1 MCFFSWAVHP
11 LVHQDLGKH
20 VWTTV
25 MIINFRKY
33 IIYISDHMSSYPK
46 LCWFKYIIHPHGAR
60 RSLNTKPATQRTI
73 VVGRIFCSSLVE
85 LFWVNL
91 GYIDRK

>member
-1 MCFFSWAVHP
+1 
-11 LVHQDLGKH
+11 
-20 VWTTV
+20 
-25 MIINFRKY
+25 MIHCCKY
-33 IIYISDHMSSYPK
+33 ISYDYQLCILYNILVVYIYILDIYNIIYHSGYSSYPK
-46 LCWFKYIIHPHGAR
+46 FCWFQYIIHPHGAR
-60 RSLNTKPATQRTI
+60 RSLNMKPATQRTI